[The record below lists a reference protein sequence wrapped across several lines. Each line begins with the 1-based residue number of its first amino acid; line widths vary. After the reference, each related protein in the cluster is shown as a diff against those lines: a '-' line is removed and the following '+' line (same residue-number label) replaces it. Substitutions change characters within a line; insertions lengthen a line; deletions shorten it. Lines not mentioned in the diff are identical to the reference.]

1 MNFPLPALLGLTL
14 LASEL
19 LLAATK
25 RARGD
30 AKTRDAKSLRLI
42 WIVVAIALFLGS
54 QALGEWRDARLPR
67 PDLFRLLGIVLF
79 AAGLALRWYSI
90 VQLGRFFTVNVS
102 IAADH
107 ELIES
112 GPYRFVRHPSYTG
125 MLTAFLGFALTLG
138 NWAALLIMMVPVS
151 WVFVYRMNVEE
162 RALRAALGE
171 RYVAYSGRTKKRLLP
186 FIY

>member
-1 MNFPLPALLGLTL
+1 
-14 LASEL
+14 
-19 LLAATK
+19 
-25 RARGD
+25 
-30 AKTRDAKSLRLI
+30 
-42 WIVVAIALFLGS
+42 
-54 QALGEWRDARLPR
+54 
-67 PDLFRLLGIVLF
+67 LFRLLGIVLF